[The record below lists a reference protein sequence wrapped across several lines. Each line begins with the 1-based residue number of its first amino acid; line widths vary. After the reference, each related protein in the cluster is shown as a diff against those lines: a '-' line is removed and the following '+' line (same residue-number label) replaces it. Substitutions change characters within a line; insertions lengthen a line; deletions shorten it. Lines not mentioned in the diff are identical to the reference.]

1 MTVEKILKGKGDDVF
16 AVRPDHTIAEAAQLL
31 TNRRIG
37 AAMVCEGGTCV
48 GVLSERD
55 IVLALA
61 KHKGNAL
68 TMSVKSLMS
77 SPVVTCK
84 PRDKVKDIMSVMTE
98 RRIRHVPVIVE
109 DDLVGMVS
117 IGDVIKHRLAE
128 KQLEAA
134 ILREFAGVAAQ

>member
-16 AVRPDHTIAEAAQLL
+16 AVHPEHTIAEAAQLL

-37 AAMVCEGGTCV
+37 AAMVCDGAICV

-61 KHKGNAL
+61 KYKGNAL
-68 TMSVKSLMS
+68 AMSVRSLMS
-77 SPVVTCK
+77 SPVVTCN

-98 RRIRHVPVIVE
+98 RRIRHVPVVFE

-134 ILREFAGVAAQ
+134 VLRDFAGVAAQ